1 VCTSGNISNL
11 IGWHPNFAGNR
22 LPGNGQASTF
32 AHGKRVSVSVGFFLF
47 VFESPM
53 ALASYGRR
61 TATGSPSVIV
71 NSMQILFGRPGA
83 QTPPRLVIS
92 LKVWLM
98 GAR

>member
-1 VCTSGNISNL
+1 MCTSGYISNL

-22 LPGNGQASTF
+22 LPGNGHASTF
-32 AHGKRVSVSVGFFLF
+32 AHGKRVSVSVVFCSF

-71 NSMQILFGRPGA
+71 SSMQILFGRPGA

-92 LKVWLM
+92 LKLWLM